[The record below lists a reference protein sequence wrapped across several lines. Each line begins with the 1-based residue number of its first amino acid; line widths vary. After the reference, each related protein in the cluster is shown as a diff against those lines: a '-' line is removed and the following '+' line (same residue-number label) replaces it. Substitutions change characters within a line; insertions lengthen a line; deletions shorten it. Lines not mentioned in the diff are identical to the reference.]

1 MKHRI
6 KNSAEGRFVKKLLMV
21 GILIMS
27 IIFIAGCIGEE
38 KTDTETPTVTMS
50 PTSTPE
56 QNTSPTLLPTITSN
70 ITVNKT
76 DIEYL
81 KKNCIAAAIC
91 GIDLEI
97 VKHQKWIDMRK
108 KGEVDDKDLPE
119 IEGRLNRLKADL
131 EKYQKMKLDL
141 YVIPEKREEIAWIS
155 TNEPLGDNSILYV
168 ENMSMSGPWY
178 HLVGIRGNNY
188 SVIQPDTK
196 YLMNIYLV
204 YPKYYW
210 TMPSY
215 YVYVFDINNI

>member
-1 MKHRI
+1 MKNI
-6 KNSAEGRFVKKLLMV
+6 VN
-21 GILIMS
+21 ILTVFLIAYVVL
-27 IIFIAGCIGEE
+27 FAGCVETETTIS
-38 KTDTETPTVTMS
+38 TETPTVTMS

-56 QNTSPTLLPTITSN
+56 QNTSPTHIPTITTN

-81 KKNCIAAAIC
+81 KKDCIAAAIC

-108 KGEVDDKDLPE
+108 KGEVDDKNLPE

-131 EKYQKMKLDL
+131 EKYQKMNLDL
-141 YVIPEKREEIAWIS
+141 YVIPENREVKAWIS
-155 TNEPLGDNSILYV
+155 ANEPLGDNSILYV

-178 HLVGIRGNNY
+178 HLVGITGNNY